1 MARLGLRCCRTA
13 LRSAILALITPR
25 IDTIMNETSEM
36 DFRESLPPASEYLAL
51 FESTGWNREYRL
63 SAENLHEAIRQSWF
77 LVTAYDQNRLV
88 GTGRVISDGVFHAL
102 IVDVIVS
109 PSCQQRGLGTA
120 IMRRLLECCRTGH
133 IRDVQLFC
141 ARGKAPFYG
150 WLGFVA
156 RPHDAPGMDFRPA

>member
-1 MARLGLRCCRTA
+1 
-13 LRSAILALITPR
+13 
-25 IDTIMNETSEM
+25 MNETSEL

-63 SAENLHEAIRQSWF
+63 SAEDLQEAIRHSWF

-102 IVDVIVS
+102 IVDVIVK
-109 PSCQQRGLGTA
+109 PAYQRRSLGTA
-120 IMRRLLECCRTGH
+120 IMRRLLERCRAAR

-141 ARGKAPFYG
+141 ARGKISFYSR
-150 WLGFVA
+150 LGFIA
-156 RPHDAPGMDFRPA
+156 RSEEAPGMDFRPAPPTAIHGE